1 MNSITSF
8 MNDEEGSQIFKEF
21 VKEKHQ
27 DRMEDLEKVYTS
39 IEDET
44 SSRNPSYHLDQFD
57 RIF

>member
-1 MNSITSF
+1 

-21 VKEKHQ
+21 VREKHQ